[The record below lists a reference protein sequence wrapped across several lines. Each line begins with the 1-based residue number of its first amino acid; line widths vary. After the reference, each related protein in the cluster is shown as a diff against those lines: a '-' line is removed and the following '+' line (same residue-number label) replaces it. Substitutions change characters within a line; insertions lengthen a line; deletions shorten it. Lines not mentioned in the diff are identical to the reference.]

1 MEEGAFRTGRA
12 VEGAGAGADAGA
24 GRTETQDGGPVPAKS
39 GAIRFLG

>member
-12 VEGAGAGADAGA
+12 VEGAGADAGA
-24 GRTETQDGGPVPAKS
+24 GKTETQDGGPAPAKS